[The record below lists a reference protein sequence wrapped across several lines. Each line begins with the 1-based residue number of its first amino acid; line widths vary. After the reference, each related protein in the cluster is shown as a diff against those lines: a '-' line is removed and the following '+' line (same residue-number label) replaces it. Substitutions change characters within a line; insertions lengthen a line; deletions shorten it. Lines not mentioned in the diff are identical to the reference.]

1 MNNLKEMSLKSTS
14 NWILPKEKIDDGD
27 IAGYVI
33 SKRGFDKEVFL
44 NPSLDDIPSFKYMH
58 DSKSAGRI
66 IAEAVK
72 EGKKIVIHGDFDA
85 DGICAVSIL
94 WEFLYKEVSKKLGID
109 VDVLP
114 YIPSRVD
121 QGYGLTESSLN
132 DVIELGA
139 QLVVSVD
146 CGVRD
151 RELVNRYRKE
161 KGLEFVITDHHQPP
175 DYLNDTLEYPLVHP
189 MYPGHEYPFKN
200 VCGAYVAFL
209 LVQAIKHELKM
220 DENISANTRGLDL
233 VALATVTDLMPLVEV
248 NRTVVK
254 YGIEQIVKGERV
266 GLNELIKV
274 SGLNLSDIDSYHL
287 GYILGPRI
295 NAAGRIGSPIDAVK
309 LLVSDNSQV
318 CARIADILNETNFER
333 QYMTE
338 TGFNEAVNIIG
349 ESTNEKILFV
359 ASEDWH
365 EGIVGLIAGK
375 LNEKYHRPTLVGKRN
390 GEGIKGSARSIHGFN
405 ITEALSKCEK
415 FLDRYGGHELAA
427 GFTIKQ
433 GEEKEFSECIKKV
446 AEDMITDDMLVKN
459 LNIDLLVGSESIN
472 RELVNELDK
481 LKPFGYG
488 NSKPLIAITN
498 LIVLEKSI
506 MGKLGNHMKLVCKGD
521 GIDLITLVFFNCNGD
536 SEEID
541 VNDIIDVVGDVG
553 INSWN
558 GHEDVQF
565 LVKEWR
571 FSS

>member
-1 MNNLKEMSLKSTS
+1 MSLKSTS

-488 NSKPLIAITN
+488 NSKPLIALTN

>member
-1 MNNLKEMSLKSTS
+1 MSLKSTS

-175 DYLNDTLEYPLVHP
+175 AQFDEELEYPLVHP

-220 DENISANTRGLDL
+220 DENISADTRGLDL

-254 YGIEQIVKGERV
+254 YGIEQIIKGERV

-390 GEGIKGSARSIHGFN
+390 GDGVKGSARSIHGFN

-433 GEEKEFSECIKKV
+433 GKEKEFSECIKKV

-472 RELVNELDK
+472 RELINELDK

-488 NSKPLIAITN
+488 NSKPLIALTN
-498 LIVLEKSI
+498 LIVLKKSI

-536 SEEID
+536 SEEIN
-541 VNDIIDVVGDVG
+541 VNDVIDVVGDVG

>member
-1 MNNLKEMSLKSTS
+1 MSLKSTS

-44 NPSLDDIPSFKYMH
+44 NPSLDNIPSFKYMH

-66 IAEAVK
+66 IADAVK
-72 EGKKIVIHGDFDA
+72 EGKRIVIHGDFDA

-94 WEFLYKEVSKKLGID
+94 WEFLYKDVSKKLDID
-109 VDVLP
+109 VNVLP
-114 YIPSRVD
+114 YIPSRVE

-132 DVIELGA
+132 DVLELDA
-139 QLVVSVD
+139 DLVITVD

-175 DYLNDTLEYPLVHP
+175 DYLNDTLEYSLVHP

-220 DENISANTRGLDL
+220 DEDISADTRGLDL
-233 VALATVTDLMPLVEV
+233 VALATVTDLMLLVEV

-254 YGIEQIVKGERV
+254 YGIEQIIKGERV

-274 SGLNLSDIDSYHL
+274 SGLNISDIDSYHL

-309 LLVSDNSQV
+309 LLVSDNGQV
-318 CARIADILNETNFER
+318 CERIADILNETNFER

-338 TGFNEAVNIIG
+338 AGFNEAVNIIG

-390 GEGIKGSARSIHGFN
+390 GDGVKGSARSIHGFN

-433 GEEKEFSECIKKV
+433 GKEKEFSECIKKV

-472 RELVNELDK
+472 RELINELGK

-488 NSKPLIAITN
+488 NSKPLIALTN
-498 LIVLEKSI
+498 LIVLKKSI